1 MCPTCIPAWLL
12 WCCAPTTLQGA
23 SATVYRGS
31 RVSLSLCVS
40 FPIFSLVIL
49 FIKHQLHA
57 GNWLLKD
64 TGRLSGWQQHRLLEK
79 NEYVSKGLMT
89 GWQDTYLK
97 RKKVNMFLY
106 FLECRRAN
114 LIFSSSHPAHQ
125 DQRGK
130 LSGGQTDSIS
140 SVDPQQ
146 VIGSYIQVMVT
157 MGGGKHTHL
166 FTEVRNWFVTT
177 V

>member
-1 MCPTCIPAWLL
+1 MTATS
-12 WCCAPTTLQGA
+12 APRKELICFKGTDDRL
-23 SATVYRGS
+23 
-31 RVSLSLCVS
+31 
-40 FPIFSLVIL
+40 
-49 FIKHQLHA
+49 
-57 GNWLLKD
+57 
-64 TGRLSGWQQHRLLEK
+64 TGHI
-79 NEYVSKGLMT
+79 SK
-89 GWQDTYLK
+89 K
-97 RKKVNMFLY
+97 KKVNMFLY

-166 FTEVRNWFVTT
+166 FTEVRN
-177 V
+177 